1 MNYRAVGKN
10 LGIVLLC
17 QAGFMLPSW
26 LLALFDGD
34 GTAGAFLTTIIL
46 LLLAGLPLFSIKP
59 VQKNL
64 FARDGV
70 AIVALGW
77 LAMSLFGSLPFV
89 LSGVIPAW
97 PDAFFE
103 AVSGFTTTGA
113 TILPAVEGLP
123 RGILFWR
130 SFTHWIGGM
139 GVLVLALAIMPTAGA
154 MHILR
159 AESPGPAPDKL
170 VPKMAQTAKILY
182 GIYLILTLVQV
193 ALLLLAGMSLF
204 DAFIHAFG
212 TAGTGGFS
220 NKNASIGAYGSLP
233 IELITGIFMLVF
245 GISFTVH
252 YQLVRK
258 NWRFALADEELR
270 LYLGIVAAAV
280 LLISLDVWRH
290 QLFSLPEAL
299 RHAFFQVSSIITTTG
314 YATKD
319 FNSWPVLS
327 KGIIVILM
335 FIGAS
340 AGSTGGGLKVIR
352 VLLVF
357 KLIRRELQRSKHPRL
372 VKSILVNQRPVD
384 QPVLE
389 AAMTFILIYLLIF
402 DGPTLLVAPQRDDL
416 VTAPT
421 AVLSCLSNI
430 GPGLAGVGPAASFAF
445 FNPFAKL
452 VLSFC
457 MLVGRLEIM
466 PVILLGMPSFWRRV
480 GI

>member
-1 MNYRAVGKN
+1 MNYRAVAKN
-10 LGIVLLC
+10 LGIVLFC

-26 LLALFDGD
+26 FLALYHQEGD
-34 GTAGAFLTTIIL
+34 ATAFLITICL
-46 LLLAGLPLFSIKP
+46 LLITGLPLFVQKP

-77 LAMSLFGSLPFV
+77 LAMSFFGTLPFV
-89 LSGVIPAW
+89 ISGAIPDWSA
-97 PDAFFE
+97 AFFE

-123 RGILFWR
+123 HGILFWR

-139 GVLVLALAIMPTAGA
+139 GVLVLALAIMPSAGA

-182 GIYLILTLVQV
+182 GIYLALTLVQV
-193 ALLLLAGMSLF
+193 LFLLGAGMNVF
-204 DAFIHAFG
+204 DSFIHAFG

-220 NKNASIGAYGSLP
+220 NKNASVGAYDSLS
-233 IELITGIFMLVF
+233 IELIIGVFMLLF

-258 NWRFALADEELR
+258 NWRQALADEELR
-270 LYLGIVAAAV
+270 LYLGFVAAAV
-280 LLISLDVWRH
+280 LLISFDVWRH
-290 QLFSLPEAL
+290 QLLSLPQAL

-314 YATKD
+314 YTTKD
-319 FNSWPVLS
+319 FNQWPVLS
-327 KGIIVILM
+327 KGVIVVLM
-335 FIGAS
+335 FLGAS

-352 VLLVF
+352 VLLLF

-372 VKSILVNQRPVD
+372 VKGILVNKRPVD
-384 QPVLE
+384 QSLLE
-389 AAMTFILIYLLIF
+389 AAMTFILFYLLIF
-402 DGPTLLVAPQRDDL
+402 ALATLLIAPQTNDL
-416 VTAPT
+416 VTAST

-430 GPGLAGVGPAASFAF
+430 GPGLGDVGPAASFAF
-445 FNPFAKL
+445 FNPFGKL
-452 VLSFC
+452 VLSLC
-457 MLVGRLEIM
+457 MLIGRLEIM
-466 PVILLGMPSFWRRV
+466 PVVLLGMPSFWRRV
-480 GI
+480 GL